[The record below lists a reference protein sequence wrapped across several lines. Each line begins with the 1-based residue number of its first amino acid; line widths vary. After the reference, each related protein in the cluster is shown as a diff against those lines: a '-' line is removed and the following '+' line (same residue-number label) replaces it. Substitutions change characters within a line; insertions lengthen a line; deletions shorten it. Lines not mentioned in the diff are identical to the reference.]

1 MFSDMCD
8 VTHEAWMDDD
18 RPKMRGAAGLISA
31 RLSSWEKSKGMAQ
44 ELNFFRELVKPI
56 VLLDP

>member
-1 MFSDMCD
+1 
-8 VTHEAWMDDD
+8 MDDD